1 MKISEL
7 PQEIKEKAL
16 EYVLHIKTDD
26 LDGAFRWR
34 DTKEGQDYWQYW
46 CAKSATP
53 ILNELILYA
62 ESTENA
68 YLLNKLKEL
77 QNEYLSD

>member
-16 EYVLHIKTDD
+16 EYSVDKATDK
-26 LDGAFRWR
+26 LGLAFSWR
-34 DTKEGQDYWQYW
+34 NTKEGFDYWFYW
-46 CAKSATP
+46 YKKAPTP
-53 ILNELILYA
+53 ILDELILYA
-62 ESTENA
+62 ESTENI

-77 QNEYLSD
+77 QNAGEI

>member
-7 PQEIKEKAL
+7 PKEIKEKAL
-16 EYVLHIKTDD
+16 EYAVRKTDD
-26 LDGAFRWR
+26 LAGAFRWR
-34 DTKEGQDYWQYW
+34 DTKEGLDYWEYW
-46 CAKSATP
+46 REKKPTP
-53 ILNELILYA
+53 ILEELMLYA

-77 QNEYLSD
+77 QNAGEI

>member
-7 PQEIKEKAL
+7 PREIREKAL
-16 EYVLHIKTDD
+16 EYAGHTEIDD
-26 LDGAFRWR
+26 LSDSFIWGN
-34 DTKEGQDYWQYW
+34 TKEGYYYWDYWYE
-46 CAKSATP
+46 KVPTP
-53 ILNELILYA
+53 IINELMLYA

-77 QNEYLSD
+77 QNAGEI

>member
-16 EYVLHIKTDD
+16 EYAVQKTDD
-26 LDGAFRWR
+26 LVASFIWR
-34 DTKEGQDYWQYW
+34 DTKEGFDYWYYW
-46 CAKSATP
+46 YEKMPTP
-53 ILNELILYA
+53 ILNELMLYA

-77 QNEYLSD
+77 QNAGEI

>member
-16 EYVLHIKTDD
+16 EYAVQKTDD
-26 LDGAFRWR
+26 LVASFIWR
-34 DTKEGQDYWQYW
+34 ETKEGFDYWYYW
-46 CAKSATP
+46 CRKSPTP
-53 ILNELILYA
+53 ILDELMLYA
-62 ESTENA
+62 ELTENI

-77 QNEYLSD
+77 KDAGEI

>member
-16 EYVLHIKTDD
+16 GYAVQKTDD
-26 LDGAFRWR
+26 LLAAFKWR
-34 DTKEGQDYWQYW
+34 DTKEGHDFWEYWYE
-46 CAKSATP
+46 KKPTP
-53 ILNELILYA
+53 ILDELMIYA

-77 QNEYLSD
+77 QNAGEI

>member
-16 EYVLHIKTDD
+16 EYSVDKATDK
-26 LDGAFRWR
+26 LGLAFSWR
-34 DTKEGQDYWQYW
+34 NTKEGFDYWYHW
-46 CAKSATP
+46 YEKTPTP
-53 ILNELILYA
+53 IIDELILYA
-62 ESTENA
+62 ESTENI

-77 QNEYLSD
+77 QDAGEI